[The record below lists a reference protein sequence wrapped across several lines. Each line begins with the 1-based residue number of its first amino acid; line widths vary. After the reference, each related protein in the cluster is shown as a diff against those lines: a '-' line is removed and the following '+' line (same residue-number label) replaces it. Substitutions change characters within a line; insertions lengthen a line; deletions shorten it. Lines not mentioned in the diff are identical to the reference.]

1 MKERLWAFMV
11 MAVLLVACAHMG
23 NTQPA
28 MTCSVAIPEG
38 WKQIPTD
45 EPILFITKDGGYKQ
59 FTLVQERPLS
69 KPFQFTQRT
78 IDKGMVPQQAAEV
91 VVREIVSDQNIRNF
105 SLLENAPAKIAGR
118 DGFQLT
124 FIYTDEDGFL
134 FKTVYYGFINGDLF
148 YSIRY
153 GATKDEYFDKDLKTF
168 EGILKSFNLLAAK

>member
-1 MKERLWAFMV
+1 MKKRFGGFMV

-28 MTCSVAIPEG
+28 MTSSVAIPEG
-38 WKQIPTD
+38 WKQVPTD

-59 FTLVQERPLS
+59 FTLVQERLLS

-91 VVREIVSDQNIRNF
+91 VVREIISDQNIRNF
-105 SLLENAPAKIAGR
+105 SLLENVPAKIAGY
-118 DGFQLT
+118 DGFQIT
-124 FIYTDEDGFL
+124 FIFTDADGFL

-153 GATKDEYFDKDLKTF
+153 GATKDEYFDKDFKTF
-168 EGILKSFNLLAAK
+168 EGILKSFKLMAAK

>member
-1 MKERLWAFMV
+1 MKMRLWGFMV

-23 NTQPA
+23 NSQPA

-59 FTLVQERPLS
+59 FTLVQERPLN

-105 SLLENAPAKIAGR
+105 SLLENVPAKIAGR

-134 FKTVYYGFINGDLF
+134 FKTIYYGFINGDLF